1 MDTASIITAVAVF
14 FFVVRGEAYD
24 LLIGISDNRVRRVQ
38 AKAQAEIAKAQAR
51 SDEVNLELA
60 KISEKRKEKEE

>member
-1 MDTASIITAVAVF
+1 MF